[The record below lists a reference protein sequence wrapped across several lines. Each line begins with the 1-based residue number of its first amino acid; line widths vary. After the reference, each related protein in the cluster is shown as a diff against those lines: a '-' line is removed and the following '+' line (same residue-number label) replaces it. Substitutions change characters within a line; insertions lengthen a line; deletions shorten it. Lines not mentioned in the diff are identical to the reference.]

1 MHGVKVGGGGWSSEP
16 PSHPHSKF
24 LTPHLGFLP
33 LLCLTSLQCLQI
45 SSSSDYESILPVLK
59 INKQAASMQSYVCFL
74 RGINI
79 GGSKQVKMTNLIEI
93 FESCGFSNVQ
103 TYLQSG
109 NVVFQA
115 QGISSPSSVA
125 EAIHLRMKESLNFDI
140 PIIVRSASEIEM
152 IRQNIPFNVDVD
164 KAGTTVHVC
173 FVNKSLTQE
182 RIQKLNAIDGRGDSL
197 SVHDETFTEI
207 YLHCP
212 NGYARS
218 SISSIHLEKNLGK
231 EYFCTV
237 RNWNTLSAVSK
248 MISHLETITETVP
261 SADTSGTSRRKRGG
275 DVAIFAGKRR
285 KR

>member
-1 MHGVKVGGGGWSSEP
+1 MNPPIPFQIFKNSSR
-16 PSHPHSKF
+16 
-24 LTPHLGFLP
+24 
-33 LLCLTSLQCLQI
+33 LLLLFGRVCSVCR
-45 SSSSDYESILPVLK
+45 SRDYESILPVLK
-59 INKQAASMQSYVCFL
+59 ISKQSVSMQSYVCFL
-74 RGINI
+74 RGINV
-79 GGSKQVKMTNLIEI
+79 GGSKQVKMTNLIKI
-93 FESCGFSNVQ
+93 FESSGFSNVQ
-103 TYLQSG
+103 TYVQSG

-115 QGISSPSSVA
+115 HGISSPSSIA
-125 EAIHLRMKESLNFDI
+125 ETIHQSIKETLNFDI

-152 IRQNIPFNVDVD
+152 IRQNIPFSVNVD
-164 KAGTTVHVC
+164 KAGINLHVC

-182 RIQKLNAIDGRGDSL
+182 SIAKLMNIDGRGDSL